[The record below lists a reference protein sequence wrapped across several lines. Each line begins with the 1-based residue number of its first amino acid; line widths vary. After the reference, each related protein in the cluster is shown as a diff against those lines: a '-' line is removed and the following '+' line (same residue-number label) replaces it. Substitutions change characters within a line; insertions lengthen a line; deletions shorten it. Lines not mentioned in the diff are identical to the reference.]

1 MECALN
7 DRPAGGWVFPTRT
20 LEDHGSAVLVASV
33 TPTEAS
39 ALLCEWERAPCPSP
53 VKRKHTRCPGKR
65 TALLLR
71 LSSFYAP
78 PPAPTLTVC
87 IIASSFY
94 NFGCFIFVFCVFC
107 FGLVFWWLFIYL
119 VVVVVVSWGL

>member
-1 MECALN
+1 MPWEKDSFTPQA
-7 DRPAGGWVFPTRT
+7 VFI
-20 LEDHGSAVLVASV
+20 
-33 TPTEAS
+33 
-39 ALLCEWERAPCPSP
+39 LC
-53 VKRKHTRCPGKR
+53 
-65 TALLLR
+65 
-71 LSSFYAP
+71 P